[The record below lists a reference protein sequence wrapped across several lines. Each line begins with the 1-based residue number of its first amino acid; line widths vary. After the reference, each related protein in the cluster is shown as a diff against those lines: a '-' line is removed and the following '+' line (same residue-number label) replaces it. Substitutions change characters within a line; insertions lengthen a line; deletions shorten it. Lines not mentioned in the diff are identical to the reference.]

1 MTNKIVSFYSANMRK
16 KQSSNYINEQYLF
29 EVCERNSAIS
39 MISGRWKSQIVYYI
53 CKGNNRFYLLQQVL
67 PNISETVLARQ
78 LKELETHA
86 ILVKREIPNTVPTG
100 IEYILTN
107 KGMDLVPILDSLC
120 NWGKLYAEG
129 KEIYVCSDS
138 KPKLMK

>member
-1 MTNKIVSFYSANMRK
+1 MRK

-39 MISGRWKSQIVYYI
+39 MVSGRWKSQIVYYI
-53 CKGNNRFYLLQQVL
+53 SKGNNRFHLLKQVL
-67 PNISETVLARQ
+67 PTISETVLARQ

-86 ILVKREIPNTVPTG
+86 ILVKREIPDTVPSG
-100 IEYILTN
+100 VKYILTN
-107 KGMDLVPILDSLC
+107 KGMDLIPILEGLC

-129 KEIYVCSDS
+129 KEIYVCSDAES
-138 KPKLMK
+138 EQVK